1 MLIAM
6 YCLSKYKEK
15 RSRDDIYMKNK
26 IGRVPQKLGEPKIKE
41 PPLKLKN
48 DAEKGSNSVLT
59 LFRHLSFPLTFSIFN
74 FFGSSECCF

>member
-1 MLIAM
+1 MLMAM

-41 PPLKLKN
+41 VEEIKEPPVKLKN
-48 DAEKGSNSVLT
+48 NVGKGSNS
-59 LFRHLSFPLTFSIFN
+59 FS
-74 FFGSSECCF
+74 CDT